1 MSYQT
6 EQEEFWA
13 SDFGQDYQD
22 RNVGEKIIVSKM
34 VFFSKM
40 LRSAPKV
47 KSIIELGCNIGLNLQ
62 ALNRISPE
70 FELAAYE
77 INESAAEKARALNI
91 ATVQTGTILDPL
103 PHDKTYDIAFT
114 AGVLIHI
121 NPDQLDK
128 VYQNLYNL
136 SHKYILVSE
145 YYNPTPVTVKYRGH
159 ENRLYKRD
167 FAGELM
173 DKFGLTLIDYGFTYH
188 RDAYFPRDDAT
199 WFLLS
204 K

>member
-1 MSYQT
+1 MVFKT

-13 SDFGQDYQD
+13 TDFGNEYQD
-22 RNVGEKIIVSKM
+22 RNVGEKVIVSKM
-34 VFFSKM
+34 VMFSKV
-40 LRSAPKV
+40 LRAAPGV
-47 KSIIELGCNIGLNLQ
+47 KSIVELGCNIGLNLQ
-62 ALNRISPE
+62 ALKRINAD
-70 FELAAYE
+70 FELSAYE
-77 INESAAEKARALNI
+77 INERAAQKARDLGI
-91 ATVQTGTILDPL
+91 ADVTTGTILDPL
-103 PHDKTYDIAFT
+103 QHQKTFDVAFT

-128 VYQNLYNL
+128 VYQNLYGL
-136 SHKYILVSE
+136 SHRYILVSE
-145 YYNPTPVTVKYRGH
+145 YYNPTPVTVTYRGH

-167 FAGELM
+167 FAGELI

-188 RDAYFPRDDAT
+188 RDPYFPRDDAT

>member
-1 MSYQT
+1 MEYKT
-6 EQEEFWA
+6 EEESFWA
-13 SDFGQDYQD
+13 GEFGHSYLE
-22 RNVGEKIIVSKM
+22 RNVGEALIASNMI
-34 VFFSKM
+34 FFSKV

-47 KSIIELGCNIGLNLQ
+47 NSIVELGCNIGLNLQ
-62 ALNRISPE
+62 ALNRISPD

-77 INESAAEKARALNI
+77 INERAAEKARSLNV
-91 ATVQTGTILDPL
+91 ASVLTGTILDPI
-103 PHDKTYDIAFT
+103 PYDRTYDLSFT
-114 AGVLIHI
+114 CGVLIHI
-121 NPDQLDK
+121 NPGELDK

-136 SHKYILVSE
+136 SRKYILVCE
-145 YYNPTPVTVKYRGH
+145 YYNPKPVTVNYRGH

-167 FAGELM
+167 FAGELI

-188 RDAYFPRDDAT
+188 RDPYFPRDDAT